1 MFTFAVM
8 KTKKLKYTPDYNF
21 ELLGISSTDDDY
33 RLSWHLSRILNSE
46 FARADDLEIIDSRFQ
61 EYLLFSV
68 FENLDVAENVS
79 VRLVSNKANIGFL
92 IEELKNIDFFI
103 LVFDNENTELINNL
117 ISRLKSTENI
127 SAVFK
132 LKPESLKSKEK
143 LLF

>member
-33 RLSWHLSRILNSE
+33 RLSWHLSRILSSE
-46 FARADDLEIIDSRFQ
+46 FVRAEDLEIIDPRFQ

-68 FENLDVAENVS
+68 FENLDVAENIS
-79 VRLVSNKANIGFL
+79 VRLVSNKANVGFL

-103 LVFDNENTELINNL
+103 LVFDNEDTEFINSL

-132 LKPESLKSKEK
+132 LKPENLKSKEK